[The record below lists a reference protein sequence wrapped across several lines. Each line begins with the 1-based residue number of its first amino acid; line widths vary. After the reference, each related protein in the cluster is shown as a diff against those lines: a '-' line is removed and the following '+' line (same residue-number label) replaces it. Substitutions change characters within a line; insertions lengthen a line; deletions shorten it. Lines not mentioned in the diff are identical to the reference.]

1 MVFVYVSNKRQNFR
15 TDSSDLQEYAKLV
28 CGNSWPR
35 PKNRRLQVINQ
46 IIFFNLDFILFW
58 EIYTIKNFI
67 FSQFEVDTNENKEI
81 AELEPNSSI
90 TSPMWLWVI

>member
-1 MVFVYVSNKRQNFR
+1 MYRINVKTFEPIPQTCRSMPNWFAVTRDRDPR
-15 TDSSDLQEYAKLV
+15 TV
-28 CGNSWPR
+28 
-35 PKNRRLQVINQ
+35 RRLQVINQ
-46 IIFFNLDFILFW
+46 IIFFNIDFILFW

-90 TSPMWLWVI
+90 TSPM